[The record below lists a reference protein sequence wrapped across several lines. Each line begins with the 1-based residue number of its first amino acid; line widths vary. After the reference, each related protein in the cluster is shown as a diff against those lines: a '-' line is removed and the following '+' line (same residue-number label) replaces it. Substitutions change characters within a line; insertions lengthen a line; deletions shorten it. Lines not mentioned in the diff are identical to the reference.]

1 LERSPTSPL
10 KRSLQTTSARKQKLQ
25 KAETIKNR
33 EHLKIHERFTKQSC
47 RGKKQLK
54 IHEFF
59 KEFVK
64 FFPIRE
70 RFTNFLLQE
79 KVFAEAAKDTLKK
92 QRTKQRSCL
101 EAHMVLDME
110 YREQE

>member
-1 LERSPTSPL
+1 
-10 KRSLQTTSARKQKLQ
+10 LQTESARKQKLQ

-33 EHLKIHERFTKQSC
+33 EHLKIRERFTKKSC
-47 RGKKQLK
+47 KRQKQLK
-54 IHEFF
+54 IREFF

-79 KVFAEAAKDTLKK
+79 KLFAEAAKKK
-92 QRTKQRSCL
+92 HAKEAKDKQS
-101 EAHMVLDME
+101 
-110 YREQE
+110 QP